1 MIATFVMDWTRK
13 ELPID
18 IGIEKRKI
26 EDRIIEKECFTDWY
40 AALYDSIAITASE
53 DNAWSV
59 LVSDYTENNQTN
71 DGTKADF
78 IELKPRWE
86 LLLPRSKQVQALN
99 RPMVM
104 WLAWDVV
111 TVIAR

>member
-1 MIATFVMDWTRK
+1 MIATIPMTWNRQ

-18 IGIEKRKI
+18 IGIEKRKLA
-26 EDRIIEKECFTDWY
+26 DRIQAGDKLESGFG
-40 AALYDSIAITASE
+40 ALYDSIAITASE
-53 DNAWSV
+53 DNQWSV
-59 LVSDYTENNQTN
+59 LVSDYTEANQTN
-71 DGTKADF
+71 DGTIADF

-86 LLLPRSKQVQALN
+86 LLLPRSKQIQALN

-104 WLAWDVV
+104 GLAWDVV